1 MSSENHSQVMNEK
14 TVSTLVG
21 DDTKH
26 INGEANEQDDVP
38 TSDPDPDRLER
49 WNSSGTNI
57 FRYFAS
63 LFSFI
68 VMGMN
73 DAAYGVS
80 PPRSQDV
87 IPD

>member
-1 MSSENHSQVMNEK
+1 MMSSESHSEAANKE
-14 TVSTLVG
+14 TVSNPVEDNTR
-21 DDTKH
+21 H
-26 INGEANEQDDVP
+26 INEEAKEHDDVL

-80 PPRSQDV
+80 FSR
-87 IPD
+87 